1 MSKIE
6 VQKIVIQIGKKE
18 VSLTI
23 GEAKELQK
31 ILDETFGKKEI
42 VYIPSHPVV
51 IERPIYPPYRWWQVR
66 YEDKSS
72 TVLCS
77 SQGQ

>member
-1 MSKIE
+1 MSEIK

-18 VSLTI
+18 VSLTV

-51 IERPIYPPYRWWQVR
+51 IERPIYPPYRWWRVR
-66 YEDKSS
+66 YEDNAQ
-72 TVLCS
+72 TVWCK
-77 SQGQ
+77 SQG